1 MNHTL
6 YKILL
11 ENQDLTVKE
20 LIEQLN
26 LNPKLDQSPEEIRER
41 YNYMLSKVVENL
53 KNGYTVKLANVLE
66 VPGNNKLMFHFY
78 SPKQVIGDLRKY
90 FDMSKFIVSD
100 NYAIVDA
107 SELGAYSMQLR
118 WRDVWKAWSDWTIPS
133 RIIESYIDERF
144 VVTGEIISYQNN
156 KLCS

>member
-1 MNHTL
+1 MEYSA
-6 YKILL
+6 YKLLL

-20 LIEQLN
+20 LLEKLNIE
-26 LNPKLDQSPEEIRER
+26 PKSLEPKEIRER
-41 YNYMLSKVVENL
+41 YDYMLNKVVEIL

-118 WRDVWKAWSDWTIPS
+118 WRDVWKAWSDWTIPP